1 MEESLSLLNK
11 IKIEFELEE
20 VDINTYSP
28 LTLAFIGDC
37 IFDLVIRTAL
47 VCSGNRQTQK
57 LHKDKSGIVK
67 AKSQA
72 DMIDAITEELTDV
85 EESWYRRG
93 RNAKSYS
100 VAKNATVGDYRK
112 ATGFETLMGYL
123 YITGQDD
130 RMLKLTKKALEACG
144 YIDVVSKNN
153 GEHV

>member
-1 MEESLSLLNK
+1 MKEDNVLNI
-11 IKIEFELEE
+11 IKNDFEIKE
-20 VDINTYSP
+20 VDMNTYSP

-72 DMIDAITEELTDV
+72 DMIDAISKELSDA

-100 VAKNATVGDYRK
+100 VAKNASVNDYRK

-130 RMLKLTKKALEACG
+130 RMLELTKKALTLCG
-144 YIDVVSKNN
+144 YIDVIEKNN
-153 GEHV
+153 GEQV

>member
-11 IKIEFELEE
+11 IKKEFELEE

-47 VCSGNRQTQK
+47 VLSANRQTQK

-72 DMIDAITEELTDV
+72 DMIDAISGELRDT

-100 VAKNATVGDYRK
+100 VAKNASVNDYRK

-130 RMLKLTKKALEACG
+130 RMMELIKKALTLCG
-144 YIDVVSKNN
+144 YIDVIDKDN
-153 GEHV
+153 GEKL

>member
-11 IKIEFELEE
+11 IKKEFELEE

-47 VCSGNRQTQK
+47 VLNANRQTQK

-72 DMIDAITEELTDV
+72 DMIDAISGELRDT

-100 VAKNATVGDYRK
+100 VAKNASVHQSAPWSVFPGLR
-112 ATGFETLMGYL
+112 
-123 YITGQDD
+123 
-130 RMLKLTKKALEACG
+130 
-144 YIDVVSKNN
+144 DVRGPLIVS
-153 GEHV
+153 GISSTISSQAS